1 MKLQSLKACGVGMKN
16 KSLNVGNK
24 LIYTIT
30 RPILIL
36 AIKMN
41 LSPNFITT
49 LSLIFSI
56 ASLLLAITFQNI
68 TIYIVS
74 NIISVLLDYVD
85 GPLARS
91 MKRTR
96 KSEFRYDHYS
106 DLIKINIFVFSIAFF
121 YGDKLVNTI
130 SQLFIILFLLF
141 TILNHDH
148 YHKINR
154 KQFGNQERSPVN
166 KEKHPFIR
174 LITEFDGPMYLLLI
188 LSSVNRNL
196 LIFMFVYNSILF
208 VLYIAKISYY
218 LLKIRIE

>member
-1 MKLQSLKACGVGMKN
+1 MKLQSLKACGVVMKN

-56 ASLLLAITFQNI
+56 ASLLLANTFQNI
-68 TIYIVS
+68 TIYIVC

-91 MKRTR
+91 TNRIR

-121 YGDKLVNTI
+121 YDDKLVNTI

-148 YHKINR
+148 YYKIDR
-154 KQFGNQERSPVN
+154 KQVRNQKRSPVN
-166 KEKHPFIR
+166 KKKHPFIR

-208 VLYIAKISYY
+208 VLYLVKISHY
-218 LLKIRIE
+218 LLKIRI

>member
-1 MKLQSLKACGVGMKN
+1 MKN

-68 TIYIVS
+68 TIYIVC

-91 MKRTR
+91 TKRTR

-121 YGDKLVNTI
+121 YDDKLFNTI

-148 YHKINR
+148 YDKKNR
-154 KQFGNQERSPVN
+154 KKVENQERSPVN
-166 KEKHPFIR
+166 KKKHPFIR

-208 VLYIAKISYY
+208 VLYIAKISHY
-218 LLKIRIE
+218 LLKTRI

>member
-91 MKRTR
+91 TKRTR

-106 DLIKINIFVFSIAFF
+106 DLIKINIFVFSIHFF
-121 YGDKLVNTI
+121 TVTN
-130 SQLFIILFLLF
+130 
-141 TILNHDH
+141 
-148 YHKINR
+148 
-154 KQFGNQERSPVN
+154 
-166 KEKHPFIR
+166 
-174 LITEFDGPMYLLLI
+174 
-188 LSSVNRNL
+188 
-196 LIFMFVYNSILF
+196 
-208 VLYIAKISYY
+208 
-218 LLKIRIE
+218 

>member
-1 MKLQSLKACGVGMKN
+1 MKSQSLKVYGVGMKN
-16 KSLNVGNK
+16 KSFNVGNK

-30 RPILIL
+30 RPVLIL

-56 ASLLLAITFQNI
+56 ASLLLVIVFQNI
-68 TIYIVS
+68 TIYIAC
-74 NIISVLLDYVD
+74 NIVSVLLDYVD

-91 MKRTR
+91 TKQTR

-106 DLIKINIFVFSIAFF
+106 DLIKINIFVFSIAL
-121 YGDKLVNTI
+121 YYNDELVNTI

-148 YHKINR
+148 YEKSNR
-154 KQFGNQERSPVN
+154 KEFGTQVKSVIN
-166 KEKHPFIR
+166 KKKNPFIR

-188 LSSVNRNL
+188 LSSINKNL
-196 LIFMFVYNSILF
+196 LIFMFVYCSILF
-208 VLYIAKISYY
+208 ILYISKISLY
-218 LLKIRIE
+218 LLKIRVK